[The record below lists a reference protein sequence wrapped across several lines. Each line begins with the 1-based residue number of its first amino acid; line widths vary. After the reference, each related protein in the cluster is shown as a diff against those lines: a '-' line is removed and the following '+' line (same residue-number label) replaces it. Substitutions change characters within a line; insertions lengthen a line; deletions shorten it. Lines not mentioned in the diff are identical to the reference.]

1 MQLSSGEYGLAG
13 TSNSPVSGDK
23 TQASQG
29 GSDYWLVKIDQT
41 GSKLWDQRYGGSLAE
56 ELGSFIETSE
66 GGFLL
71 GGSSDSNAGG
81 DKKENSRGYSD
92 FWVVKT
98 NAQGTVEWNKTFGG
112 DDTDQAYSI
121 GQAPGGTYFM
131 AGWSFSGKSGDKTQ
145 ESQGGK
151 DYWLV
156 TLDQQGNKVWDRTF
170 GGSKDDE
177 LRASTF
183 TSQGYYVLAG
193 HSYSGKSGDKTQAS
207 QGESDYWVVAVDQE
221 GNQVLDQR
229 YGGNGKE
236 ELRTVTPTR
245 DGGLLLAGRSASGVS
260 GDRTQSSQGSTDYWL
275 VKVAPLT
282 TSSKIASRA
291 ATLTEEP
298 GARTES
304 LNVQAYP
311 NPFPDKVTI
320 RFTLPATQP
329 ATVKVVDSQG
339 REVKSL
345 FQGEAQANHTYELEW
360 HAGQQASGMYLLQL
374 QTPTHQNT
382 QKILL
387 NK

>member
-1 MQLSSGEYGLAG
+1 DRPTTQAWNMRYGGSGTDNLTSTIKTRDGGYLSGGYTNSGLSGDKTQTSQGKNDYWIVKSDQNGKNEWDKRYGGSGEDYLNRVIQTKDGGYLLAGSSFSGKSGDKSEASRGNRDFWVIKVDPQGNKEWDKTYGGSGNDELLKVIQLSSGEYVLAG

-145 ESQGGK
+145 
-151 DYWLV
+151 
-156 TLDQQGNKVWDRTF
+156 
-170 GGSKDDE
+170 
-177 LRASTF
+177 
-183 TSQGYYVLAG
+183 
-193 HSYSGKSGDKTQAS
+193 AS

-260 GDRTQSSQGSTDYWL
+260 G
-275 VKVAPLT
+275 
-282 TSSKIASRA
+282 
-291 ATLTEEP
+291 
-298 GARTES
+298 
-304 LNVQAYP
+304 
-311 NPFPDKVTI
+311 
-320 RFTLPATQP
+320 
-329 ATVKVVDSQG
+329 
-339 REVKSL
+339 
-345 FQGEAQANHTYELEW
+345 
-360 HAGQQASGMYLLQL
+360 
-374 QTPTHQNT
+374 
-382 QKILL
+382 
-387 NK
+387 